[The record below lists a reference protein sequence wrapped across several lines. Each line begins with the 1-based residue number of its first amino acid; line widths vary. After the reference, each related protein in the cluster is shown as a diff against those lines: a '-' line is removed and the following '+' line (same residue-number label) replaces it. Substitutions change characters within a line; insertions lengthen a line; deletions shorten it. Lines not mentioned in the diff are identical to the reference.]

1 MRNIIFWIK
10 SEQMQFLDKW
20 NVTQGKLY
28 PLFIILNCHTIS
40 LFFNCLINYMLL
52 LLQLMDWEKLWHAIS
67 IMPSRGL
74 AVNRLSA
81 GRTLCDKSSLCCGKV
96 SRHVLS
102 VVKAEKVEMM
112 TPTMAV
118 FSSTPSACG
127 VTESVW
133 TTLRHGDW
141 SSQMEFS
148 YFMRNCTITLRY

>member
-1 MRNIIFWIK
+1 
-10 SEQMQFLDKW
+10 MQFLDKW

-133 TTLRHGDW
+133 TTLRHGAAKWNSAISWETAQLHSDT
-141 SSQMEFS
+141 
-148 YFMRNCTITLRY
+148 NLTIDSELYCKWWV